1 MKNNKFERLIEMY
14 NNGETFSNENV
25 GENMILVNRDG
36 FDLVIPK
43 DNKDDHGYFLVN
55 SIQGHD
61 CYSYNSESTHI
72 YHILDGEGYFI
83 IDDQRFKVKAGDSI
97 TIEPNQVFYY
107 CGKMLMSFEMTPN
120 FKDEND
126 HIVKAVTYDN

>member
-1 MKNNKFERLIEMY
+1 MENNKFERLIELY
-14 NNGETFSNENV
+14 NKGETFSNENI

-36 FDLVIPK
+36 FDLIIPK
-43 DNKDDHGYFLVN
+43 DNKDEHGYFLVN
-55 SIQGHD
+55 STQGHD

-83 IDDQRFKVKAGDSI
+83 INDQRFEVKAGDSI
-97 TIEPNQVFYY
+97 KIDPNQVFYY